1 MMSTPKSVEKTP
13 MLLAREAVTTAQ
25 TKLNGLRSDFELMQR
40 DREAGLKALD
50 YELTL
55 CRNGEQRETIHNKI
69 VYYKSETIALIK
81 VWRQDINDGGAELI
95 DRNCEL
101 RQIIHDVNMVEYDK
115 FKSSIDLNALFKAF
129 AFHRETFYSTTWD
142 KFLSETFRQPLR
154 DEMNRYDVMEL
165 V

>member
-1 MMSTPKSVEKTP
+1 MAAIKSESKSD
-13 MLLAREAVTTAQ
+13 LQLAREAVATAQ
-25 TKLNGLRSDFELMQR
+25 DKLNALRSEYASRPR

-55 CRNGEQRETIHNKI
+55 CRNGEEREVVHNKI
-69 VYYKSETIALIK
+69 VYYKSETAALVK
-81 VWRQDINDGGAELI
+81 AWRGDINDCGAELI
-95 DRNCEL
+95 DRNCDL

-115 FKSSIDLNALFKAF
+115 FKSSIDLNALFKAY

-142 KFLSETFRQPLR
+142 KFLSEAFRQPLR

-165 V
+165 A

>member
-1 MMSTPKSVEKTP
+1 MSNTKSVEAKTA
-13 MLLAREAVTTAQ
+13 LSLAREAVANAQ
-25 TKLNGLRSDFELMQR
+25 DKLNKLQLDFESMKR

-55 CRNGEQRETIHNKI
+55 CRNGNEREVVHNKI
-69 VYYKSETIALIK
+69 VHYKSETAALIK
-81 VWRQDINDGGAELI
+81 AWRGDINDCGAELI

-142 KFLSETFRQPLR
+142 KFLSETFRSPLR
-154 DEMNRYDVMEL
+154 DEMNQYDVMAL
-165 V
+165 